1 VKSSTRTRRRSIV
14 ELRLERHPLN
24 PILSPVPENL
34 WENKFVFNCAVVFDG
49 ELFHMLYRAQGADMV
64 SRIGYAVSVDGVRFN
79 RLEKPVFTPASKE
92 ELYGVEDP
100 RITKIGDKYYMLY
113 TAYSLKG
120 PRVALASTKNFITWE
135 RYGIVIKDE
144 VNNKDAALFPE
155 KINGRYVMMHRFE
168 PDIWLAFSDDLI
180 NWGDYVSIAGPRQ
193 GYWDNLKIGAGA
205 PPIKTPYGWLL
216 LYHGVED
223 ASRPIYRLGFMLLD
237 LNDPTKV
244 LKRSEEPILEPEEE
258 WEVFGGVPNVVFS
271 DAMVEYKGKYYVYYG
286 AADNY
291 IALATIDVEKVLEWC
306 RKI

>member
-1 VKSSTRTRRRSIV
+1 M

-24 PILSPVPENL
+24 PILSPVPEHL

-113 TAYSLKG
+113 TAYSPKG